1 MKPTADSPTTR
12 PKPSACPDKEDFVRD
27 VYHHHG
33 ATLLRYA
40 ASLLD
45 GDWHTAEDVLQEAT
59 LRTWTH
65 YDNIVGRPSEVRPWL
80 FTVVRNLVIDRHRAW
95 CIRPRETHSI
105 DDLNLPVQD
114 AADRIL
120 DTQLVLDALPQ
131 LTAQQRQILALT
143 YYRGCPVAEIAELLD
158 IPPGTVKSRT
168 HYALRALRTALAGR
182 FAATD
187 PLIR

>member
-1 MKPTADSPTTR
+1 VHGGWGRVRLPLLAPR
-12 PKPSACPDKEDFVRD
+12 PNLPRRTGEPV
-27 VYHHHG
+27 G
-33 ATLLRYA
+33 APRA
-40 ASLLD
+40 
-45 GDWHTAEDVLQEAT
+45 
-59 LRTWTH
+59 
-65 YDNIVGRPSEVRPWL
+65 
-80 FTVVRNLVIDRHRAW
+80 IDRHRAW
-95 CIRPRETHSI
+95 CVRPRETHSI

-158 IPPGTVKSRT
+158 IPRAPSSPART
-168 HYALRALRTALAGR
+168 TPCAPSGPPWPAG

-187 PLIR
+187 PLIRCRAPGARSVHPTLPIRRPVRLRRREVHVQGDAEVRAVRVGAGQA